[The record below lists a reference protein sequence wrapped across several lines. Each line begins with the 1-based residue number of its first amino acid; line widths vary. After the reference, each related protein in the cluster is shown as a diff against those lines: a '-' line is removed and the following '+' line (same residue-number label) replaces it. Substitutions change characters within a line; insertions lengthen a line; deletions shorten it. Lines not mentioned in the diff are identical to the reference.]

1 MCIRDSYLEVGKIT
15 YTNGVDFVAENT
27 SKNGSAISKYVTKEV
42 VISNPATAIDVH
54 LMANVKDISNIQVL
68 YKFKK
73 ASSQENFEDIDWI
86 LFNGD
91 GQPDTLELA
100 TTENSISSVVEKQS
114 SYQDL
119 KYSVSDIE
127 EYSSFA
133 IKIVM
138 LGVDPA
144 FAPKI
149 QDIRAVA
156 AF

>member
-1 MCIRDSYLEVGKIT
+1 MCIRDST
-15 YTNGVDFVAENT
+15 YTNGVDFVAEDT
-27 SKNGSAISKYVTKEV
+27 SKNGSAVAKYVTKEV
-42 VISNPATAIDVH
+42 VISSPATAIDVH

-73 ASSQENFEDIDWI
+73 ASSQENFEDIDWV
-86 LFNGD
+86 LFNGN

-100 TTENSISSVVEKQS
+100 TTENTISGVVEKQS

-127 EYSSFA
+127 EFSSFA
-133 IKIVM
+133 IKVVM

-144 FAPKI
+144 FSPKI
-149 QDIRAVA
+149 QDIRSVA